1 MDIIDEILKL
11 LIARG
16 KALECNTAGYKYGL
30 GHLHPHEEIL
40 RRYREL
46 GGELLTVG
54 SDGHRPEEI
63 GKEFIRAESILKAC
77 GFRYYT
83 CLLYTSGR
91 GSHCLRPERHHRI
104 RQPGSQNFLFRERH
118 PVRKTAEDHLP
129 GKSGFFCSGIRC
141 LLLPQIPYSRGAAS
155 PCQ

>member
-46 GGELLTVG
+46 GGEIITVG
-54 SDGHRPEEI
+54 ADAHSPDKI
-63 GKEFIRAESILKAC
+63 AFAFDNAAAVLKDC

-83 CLLYTSGR
+83 IFKGR
-91 GSHCLRPERHHRI
+91 KPEFI
-104 RQPGSQNFLFRERH
+104 RL
-118 PVRKTAEDHLP
+118 
-129 GKSGFFCSGIRC
+129 
-141 LLLPQIPYSRGAAS
+141 
-155 PCQ
+155 